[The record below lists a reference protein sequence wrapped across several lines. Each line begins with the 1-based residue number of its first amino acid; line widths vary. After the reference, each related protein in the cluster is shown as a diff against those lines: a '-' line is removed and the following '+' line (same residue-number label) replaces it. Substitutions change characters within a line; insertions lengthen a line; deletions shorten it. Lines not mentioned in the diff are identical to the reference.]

1 MGSKQKSSNMTL
13 KTVKQAEA
21 VVIPALGASLPGLEE
36 RTGKVVTEDSYS
48 RIYSN
53 FMRMERG
60 SRMDDRTPLF
70 KNMPRSSII
79 GGFDK
84 VVKINAGAL
93 QIYPGYQEAFAE
105 VEHGQRVNIGPMS
118 MFVPASEDAK
128 TKIGA
133 VMSDKPLTSKVNY
146 SAYLRA
152 LADVAN
158 MLPPKSIRAVTVEEA
173 LKGINGRPETALDP
187 DTNSGWPYCMS
198 RWYSRSWD
206 KSDGSTYVQ
215 RMERKAMLDDI
226 IHGAK
231 NYVKLSKQGVPHDSM
246 VDCFVALS
254 FQRTVQKGPD
264 QLKSPKSK
272 RYVLAMPK
280 QEVVAG
286 KTIQIPLQQAI
297 KQVRNKN
304 GVYVFPAF
312 HPKSVLDT
320 HMQGFLSTSHEAKRT
335 PLSGD
340 ISSFDATLP
349 PQVMWDVAN
358 AMAKWMTKDTANL
371 FLGLMYGDIYKTEVL
386 SPIGVFEQGPSSV
399 KSGSIFTSIGGCMWN
414 YFLQRYGHHAGYY
427 TIEQQ
432 CCMGDDFIIDGP
444 GVSPETIS
452 VAFADFGMEAH
463 PDKQFY
469 VYDMVHFLQMTHV
482 YSLPGG
488 QGSVYRILGNSLSVE
503 DDTQMRWDERNR
515 YAYVVQALQRLNN
528 AIFNPLAEQL
538 IQYVRQG
545 DSLQL
550 GANLDPNVLIQ
561 KGGTYVERKLRDL
574 KNQHW
579 RQTVDLEFRD
589 WAINRVLRGAK
600 LAPVG
605 VERYKQVYGIP
616 FKLSMY
622 RKVDQALA

>member
-1 MGSKQKSSNMTL
+1 MGYKQKRDSMTL
-13 KTVKQAEA
+13 KSAKQAEA
-21 VVIPALGASLPGLEE
+21 VVGPALDASLPGLEE
-36 RTGKVVTEDSYS
+36 RTGKVVTDDSYD
-48 RIYSN
+48 RIKSN

-84 VVKINAGAL
+84 VVKTNAELL

-105 VEHGQRVNIGPMS
+105 VENGQRANIGPMS
-118 MFVPASEDAK
+118 MFVPASVDAK
-128 TKIGA
+128 SKIGA
-133 VMSDKPLTSKVNY
+133 VMSDKPLTSKVNVR
-146 SAYLRA
+146 AYQQA
-152 LADVAN
+152 LADVAVL
-158 MLPPKSIRAVTVEEA
+158 LPPNSIRAVSVEEA
-173 LKGINGRPETALDP
+173 LKGLGGRPETALDP

-198 RWYSRSWD
+198 RWYSSTWEKR
-206 KSDGSTYVQ
+206 DGSSYAQ
-215 RMERKAMLDDI
+215 RVERKAMLDDI

-231 NYVKLSKQGVPHDSM
+231 NYVKMGKQGVPHEDF

-254 FQRTVQKGPD
+254 FQRTVQKGPN

-280 QEVVAG
+280 QEIVAG

-297 KQVRNKN
+297 KQLRNQN
-304 GVYVFPAF
+304 GVLVFPAF
-312 HPKSVLDT
+312 HPKPILDI
-320 HMQGFLSTSHEAKRT
+320 HMQGFLSTAHKAGRT

-340 ISSFDATLP
+340 ISNYDATLP
-349 PQVMWDVAN
+349 PQVMWDVAL
-358 AMAKWMTKDTANL
+358 AMSKWMTKDTAAL
-371 FLGLMYGDIYKTEVL
+371 FLGLMYGDIYRTEVL
-386 SPIGVFEQGPSSV
+386 SPIGVFEMGPSSI

-427 TIEQQ
+427 EIEQQ

-444 GVSPETIS
+444 GITPATIS
-452 VAFADFGMEAH
+452 AAFADFGMEAH

-469 VYDMVHFLQMTHV
+469 VPDMLHFLQMTHV
-482 YSLPGG
+482 YTIPGG

-538 IQYVRQG
+538 IQYVKQG

-550 GANLDPNVLIQ
+550 GANLDPDIIIN
-561 KGGTYVERKLRDL
+561 KGGAYVERKLRDL
-574 KNQHW
+574 KTQHW
-579 RQTVDLEFRD
+579 RQTSDLEFRD
-589 WAINRVLRGAK
+589 WAINRVLRGDE
-600 LAPVG
+600 LAPPG
-605 VERYKQVYGIP
+605 EERFKQVYGIP
-616 FKLSMY
+616 FTTDLYFSINKTT
-622 RKVDQALA
+622 